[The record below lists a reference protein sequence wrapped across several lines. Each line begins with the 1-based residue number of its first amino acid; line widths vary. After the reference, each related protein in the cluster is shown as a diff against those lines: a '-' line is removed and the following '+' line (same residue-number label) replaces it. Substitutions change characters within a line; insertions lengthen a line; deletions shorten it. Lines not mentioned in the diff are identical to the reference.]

1 MKEPRVKGVIK
12 SYEDGNIVK
21 VYEYLTQADMIVD
34 PSTWSGKIKKMIED
48 KVPQEIAKE
57 NAQLEQERE
66 AFKKKHAEELK
77 RLGKLREEHSKPQMW
92 VDITTGEKHLANY

>member
-48 KVPQEIAKE
+48 KQYETAKQTIELIAYKIV
-57 NAQLEQERE
+57 
-66 AFKKKHAEELK
+66 KIK
-77 RLGKLREEHSKPQMW
+77 
-92 VDITTGEKHLANY
+92 